1 MLAANTVCHRCASRP
16 TVGWV
21 YSVALGV
28 HERGY
33 TLIRLALARM
43 LASAP
48 VRWYITKAASAE
60 RSETE
65 RDLIARGIERA
76 IG

>member
-1 MLAANTVCHRCASRP
+1 MLAVDMVRHGCASRP
-16 TVGWV
+16 AVERL

-33 TLIRLALARM
+33 TLIRLTLARM